1 MFYSNLNNNPKNLS
15 INDFDEELLE
25 NLGLKNSNLISNG
38 EVVNKSFKKTLGY
51 ATSVRKFKGLESK
64 VCIILNISG
73 FDVSK
78 SPSILYTGVTRSQ
91 YNLSLLFDENEKD
104 QWGKYLR

>member
-1 MFYSNLNNNPKNLS
+1 MKICDYL
-15 INDFDEELLE
+15 I
-25 NLGLKNSNLISNG
+25 GNLI
-38 EVVNKSFKKTLGY
+38 
-51 ATSVRKFKGLESK
+51 
-64 VCIILNISG
+64 IILNISG

>member
-1 MFYSNLNNNPKNLS
+1 MIKKIVNILFNFVSS
-15 INDFDEELLE
+15 IIKFIAN
-25 NLGLKNSNLISNG
+25 II
-38 EVVNKSFKKTLGY
+38 NKSFKKTLGY

-78 SPSILYTGVTRSQ
+78 SPSILFTGVTRSQ
-91 YNLSLLFDENEKD
+91 YNLFLLFDENEKD